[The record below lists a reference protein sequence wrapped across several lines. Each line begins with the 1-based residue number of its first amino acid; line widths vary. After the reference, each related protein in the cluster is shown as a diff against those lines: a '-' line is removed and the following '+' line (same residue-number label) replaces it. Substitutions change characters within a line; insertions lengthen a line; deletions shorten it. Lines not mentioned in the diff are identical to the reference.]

1 MLASLHLP
9 LLNQHPKKTLVLEG
23 VHLQPSLRLPP
34 SLSFTHA
41 ALSLPGCSVKYLL
54 ERKDGG
60 RMDRSREERKEGG
73 RREGKRKGMGEDNAW
88 SFSLDVINALSSMA
102 TWMREKNSVM

>member
-1 MLASLHLP
+1 
-9 LLNQHPKKTLVLEG
+9 
-23 VHLQPSLRLPP
+23 
-34 SLSFTHA
+34 
-41 ALSLPGCSVKYLL
+41 
-54 ERKDGG
+54 
-60 RMDRSREERKEGG
+60 MDRSREERKEGG